1 MLAYLSFVSLYF
13 IFTLLWFSIIERPLF
28 TFYNIR
34 SNTSGRLTPAVLV
47 AGSDTLLYRFWQS
60 KIDAS
65 ALTYLKAIRSAI
77 EGDDPDRTEI
87 GRLTLQRLCDDLTR
101 R

>member
-65 ALTYLKAIRSAI
+65 VLTYLKAIRNAR
-77 EGDDPDRTEI
+77 GRQPRPHRDRTPYPPAPL
-87 GRLTLQRLCDDLTR
+87 R
-101 R
+101 